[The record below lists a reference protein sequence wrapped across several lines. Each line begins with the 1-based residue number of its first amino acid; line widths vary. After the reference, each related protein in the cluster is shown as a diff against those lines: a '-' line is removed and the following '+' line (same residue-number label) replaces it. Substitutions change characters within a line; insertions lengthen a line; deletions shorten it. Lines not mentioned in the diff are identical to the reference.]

1 MSTNQFPLSGTPQH
15 LVLAQLQE
23 LRNSDAGWYG
33 PKMFI
38 GGSYFGGENVL
49 ELSNNASR
57 LYQNYNALYA
67 GKMFPSLVAIEKKVI
82 SSCLDLLG
90 ASSNGGGSLTTGGT
104 ESLLLAVMA
113 ARNWAKVKRPTSNKP
128 EILIPEAAHP
138 GFDKAAHLMDLK
150 PVRLSQSPEYRAD
163 TTQLE
168 NAVTP
173 NTIMIIGSAPSYP
186 YGITDPICK
195 IADIAQRHQ
204 LWCHVDACH
213 GGFILPF
220 ARQLGRTVPEFDF
233 SVAGVTSISVD
244 IHKLGYA
251 NKGVSALLV
260 ANSELQEYQRYSFTN
275 WPAGLYT
282 TMGISGSRSAGGLSS
297 AWAVINHLG
306 TAGYQ
311 EIVSEILQAR
321 DQLIAGIETIKG
333 LFVIGNPD
341 SYLVAIGS
349 DDLDVLGIDNM
360 MSDKGWVTS
369 QLHKP
374 PAIHLFLD
382 RANAMNIEN
391 YLNELIEVIT
401 AYRAGERAAERDS
414 TAYAR

>member
-1 MSTNQFPLSGTPQH
+1 
-15 LVLAQLQE
+15 
-23 LRNSDAGWYG
+23 
-33 PKMFI
+33 
-38 GGSYFGGENVL
+38 
-49 ELSNNASR
+49 
-57 LYQNYNALYA
+57 
-67 GKMFPSLVAIEKKVI
+67 
-82 SSCLDLLG
+82 
-90 ASSNGGGSLTTGGT
+90 
-104 ESLLLAVMA
+104 
-113 ARNWAKVKRPTSNKP
+113 
-128 EILIPEAAHP
+128 
-138 GFDKAAHLMDLK
+138 MDLK

-233 SVAGVTSISVD
+233 SVEGVTSISVD

-260 ANSELQEYQRYSFTN
+260 ANSELLEYQRYTFTN
-275 WPAGLYT
+275 WAAGRYT
-282 TMGISGSRSAGGLSS
+282 TLGISGSRSAGGLSS

-321 DQLIAGIETIKG
+321 DLLIAGIEKING

-401 AYRAGERAAERDS
+401 AYRAGERAVERDT

>member
-1 MSTNQFPLSGTPQH
+1 
-15 LVLAQLQE
+15 
-23 LRNSDAGWYG
+23 
-33 PKMFI
+33 MFI
-38 GGSYFGGENVL
+38 GGSYFGGEDVL

-57 LYQNYNALYA
+57 LYQNHNALYA
-67 GKMFPSLVAIEKKVI
+67 GKMFPSLVAIEKEVV
-82 SSCLDLLG
+82 SWCLDLLG
-90 ASSNGGGSLTTGGT
+90 APADAGGSLTSGGT

-113 ARNWAKVKRPTSNKP
+113 ARDWARTKKPTPDQP

-150 PVRLSQSPEYRAD
+150 PVRLAQSPQYRANA
-163 TTQLE
+163 TQLE

-186 YGITDPICK
+186 YGITDPICE
-195 IADIAQRHQ
+195 IAEIAERHR

-220 ARQLGRTVPEFDF
+220 SRQLGRTIPDFDF

-251 NKGVSALLV
+251 NKGVSALLL
-260 ANSELQEYQRYSFTN
+260 ANSDLQKYQQYTFTN

-297 AWAVINHLG
+297 AWAVIKHLG
-306 TAGYQ
+306 TTGYQ
-311 EIVSEILQAR
+311 EIVSEILEAR
-321 DQLIAGIETIKG
+321 DRLIDGINRING
-333 LFVIGNPD
+333 LHVVGSPD

-349 DDLDVLGIDNM
+349 DDFDILEIDNL
-360 MSDKGWVTS
+360 MSDKGWINN

-374 PAIHLFLD
+374 PAMHLFLD
-382 RANAMNIEN
+382 RANAINIEY
-391 YLNELIEVIT
+391 YLNELADTIT
-401 AYRAGERAAERDS
+401 AYHAGERAAERDP
-414 TAYAR
+414 TEYAL

>member
-1 MSTNQFPLSGTPQH
+1 
-15 LVLAQLQE
+15 
-23 LRNSDAGWYG
+23 
-33 PKMFI
+33 MFI
-38 GGSYFGGENVL
+38 GGSYFGGEDVL

-57 LYQNYNALYA
+57 LYQNHNALYA
-67 GKMFPSLVAIEKKVI
+67 GKMFPSLVAIEKEVV
-82 SSCLDLLG
+82 SWCLDLLG
-90 ASSNGGGSLTTGGT
+90 APSDAGGSLTSGGT

-113 ARNWAKVKRPTSNKP
+113 ARDWARTKKPTPDQP

-150 PVRLSQSPEYRAD
+150 PVRLAQSPQYRANA
-163 TTQLE
+163 TQLE

-186 YGITDPICK
+186 YGITDPICE
-195 IADIAQRHQ
+195 IADIAQRHR

-220 ARQLGRTVPEFDF
+220 ARQLGRNTPDFDF

-251 NKGVSALLV
+251 NKGVSALLL
-260 ANSELQEYQRYSFTN
+260 ANSDLQKYQQYTFTN

-297 AWAVINHLG
+297 AWAVIKHLG
-306 TAGYQ
+306 TTGYE
-311 EIVSEILQAR
+311 EIVSEILEAR
-321 DQLIAGIETIKG
+321 DRLIDGINRING
-333 LFVIGNPD
+333 LHVVGSPD

-349 DDLDVLGIDNM
+349 DDFDILEIDNL
-360 MSDKGWVTS
+360 MSDKGWINS

-374 PAIHLFLD
+374 PAMHLFLD
-382 RANAMNIEN
+382 RANAMNIEL
-391 YLNELIEVIT
+391 YLNELADTIT
-401 AYRAGERAAERDS
+401 AYHAGERAAERDP
-414 TAYAR
+414 TEYAL

>member
-1 MSTNQFPLSGTPQH
+1 
-15 LVLAQLQE
+15 
-23 LRNSDAGWYG
+23 
-33 PKMFI
+33 MFI
-38 GGSYFGGENVL
+38 GGSYFGGEDVL

-57 LYQNYNALYA
+57 LYQNHNALYA
-67 GKMFPSLVAIEKKVI
+67 GKMFPSLVAIEKEVV
-82 SSCLDLLG
+82 SWCLDLLG
-90 ASSNGGGSLTTGGT
+90 APPDAGGSLTSGGT

-113 ARNWAKVKRPTSNKP
+113 ARDWARTKKPTPDQP

-150 PVRLSQSPEYRAD
+150 PVRLSQSPQYRANA
-163 TTQLE
+163 TQLE

-186 YGITDPICK
+186 YGITDPICE
-195 IADIAQRHQ
+195 IADIAQRHR

-220 ARQLGRTVPEFDF
+220 ARQLGRNTPDFDF

-251 NKGVSALLV
+251 NKGVSALLL
-260 ANSELQEYQRYSFTN
+260 ANSDLQKYQQYTFTN

-297 AWAVINHLG
+297 AWAVIKHLG
-306 TAGYQ
+306 TTGYQ
-311 EIVSEILQAR
+311 EIVSEILEAR
-321 DQLIAGIETIKG
+321 DRLIDGINRING
-333 LFVIGNPD
+333 LHVVGSPD

-349 DDLDVLGIDNM
+349 DDFDILEIDNL
-360 MSDKGWVTS
+360 MSDKGWINS

-374 PAIHLFLD
+374 PAMHLFLD
-382 RANAMNIEN
+382 RANAMNIEH
-391 YLNELIEVIT
+391 YLNELVDTIT
-401 AYRAGERAAERDS
+401 AYQAGERAVERDP
-414 TAYAR
+414 TEYAR

>member
-1 MSTNQFPLSGTPQH
+1 
-15 LVLAQLQE
+15 
-23 LRNSDAGWYG
+23 
-33 PKMFI
+33 MFI
-38 GGSYFGGENVL
+38 GGSYFGGEDVL

-57 LYQNYNALYA
+57 LYQNHNALYA
-67 GKMFPSLVAIEKKVI
+67 GKMFPSLVAIEKEVV
-82 SSCLDLLG
+82 SWCLDLLG
-90 ASSNGGGSLTTGGT
+90 APSDAGGSLTSGGT

-113 ARNWAKVKRPTSNKP
+113 ARDWARTKKPTPDQP

-150 PVRLSQSPEYRAD
+150 PVRLAQSPQYRANA
-163 TTQLE
+163 TQLE

-186 YGITDPICK
+186 YGITDPICE
-195 IADIAQRHQ
+195 IADIAQRHR

-220 ARQLGRTVPEFDF
+220 ARQLGRNTPDFDF

-251 NKGVSALLV
+251 NKGVSALLL
-260 ANSELQEYQRYSFTN
+260 ANSDLQKYQQYTFTN

-297 AWAVINHLG
+297 AWAVIKHLG
-306 TAGYQ
+306 TTGYQ
-311 EIVSEILQAR
+311 EIVSEILEAR
-321 DQLIAGIETIKG
+321 DRLIDGINRING
-333 LFVIGNPD
+333 LHVVGSPD
-341 SYLVAIGS
+341 SYLVAVGS
-349 DDLDVLGIDNM
+349 DDFDILEIDNL
-360 MSDKGWVTS
+360 MSDKGWINS

-374 PAIHLFLD
+374 PAMHLFLD
-382 RANAMNIEN
+382 RANAMNIEQ
-391 YLNELIEVIT
+391 YLNELADTIT
-401 AYRAGERAAERDS
+401 AYHAGERAAERD
-414 TAYAR
+414 TTEYAL

>member
-1 MSTNQFPLSGTPQH
+1 
-15 LVLAQLQE
+15 
-23 LRNSDAGWYG
+23 
-33 PKMFI
+33 MFI
-38 GGSYFGGENVL
+38 GGSYFGGEDVL

-57 LYQNYNALYA
+57 LYQNHNALYA
-67 GKMFPSLVAIEKKVI
+67 GKMLPSVVAIEKEVV
-82 SSCLDLLG
+82 SWCLGLLG
-90 ASSNGGGSLTTGGT
+90 APSDAGGSLTSGGT

-113 ARNWAKVKRPTSNKP
+113 ARDWARTKKPTPDQP

-138 GFDKAAHLMDLK
+138 GFDKAAHLMNLK
-150 PVRLSQSPEYRAD
+150 PVRLSQSPQYRANA
-163 TTQLE
+163 TQLE

-186 YGITDPICK
+186 YGITDPICE
-195 IADIAQRHQ
+195 IADIAHRHR

-220 ARQLGRTVPEFDF
+220 ARQLSRTITDFDF

-251 NKGVSALLV
+251 NKGVSALLL
-260 ANSELQEYQRYSFTN
+260 ANSDLQKYQQYTFTN

-297 AWAVINHLG
+297 AWAVIKHLG
-306 TAGYQ
+306 TTGYQ
-311 EIVSEILQAR
+311 EIVSEILEAR
-321 DQLIAGIETIKG
+321 DRLIDGINRING
-333 LFVIGNPD
+333 LHVVGSPD

-349 DDLDVLGIDNM
+349 DDFDILEIDNL
-360 MSDKGWVTS
+360 MSDKGWINS

-374 PAIHLFLD
+374 PAMHLFLD
-382 RANAMNIEN
+382 KANAMNIEN
-391 YLNELIEVIT
+391 YLNELADTIT
-401 AYRAGERAAERDS
+401 AYHPGQRAAERDP
-414 TAYAR
+414 TEYAL

>member
-1 MSTNQFPLSGTPQH
+1 
-15 LVLAQLQE
+15 
-23 LRNSDAGWYG
+23 
-33 PKMFI
+33 MFI
-38 GGSYFGGENVL
+38 GGSYFGGEDVL

-57 LYQNYNALYA
+57 LYQNHNALYA
-67 GKMFPSLVAIEKKVI
+67 GKMFPSLVAIEKEVV
-82 SSCLDLLG
+82 SWCLDLLG
-90 ASSNGGGSLTTGGT
+90 APPDAGGSLTSGGT

-113 ARNWAKVKRPTSNKP
+113 ARDWARTKKPTPDQP

-150 PVRLSQSPEYRAD
+150 PVRLSQSPQYRANA
-163 TTQLE
+163 TQLE

-186 YGITDPICK
+186 YGITDPICE
-195 IADIAQRHQ
+195 IADIAQRHR

-220 ARQLGRTVPEFDF
+220 ARQLGRHTPDFDF

-251 NKGVSALLV
+251 NKGVSALLL
-260 ANSELQEYQRYSFTN
+260 ANSDLQKYQQYTFTN

-297 AWAVINHLG
+297 AWAVIKHLG
-306 TAGYQ
+306 TTGYQ
-311 EIVSEILQAR
+311 EIVSEILEAR
-321 DQLIAGIETIKG
+321 DRLIDGINRING
-333 LFVIGNPD
+333 LHVLGNPD

-349 DDLDVLGIDNM
+349 DDFDILEIDNL
-360 MSDKGWVTS
+360 MSDKGWINS

-374 PAIHLFLD
+374 PAMHLFLD
-382 RANAMNIEN
+382 RANAMNIEH
-391 YLNELIEVIT
+391 YLNELVDTIT
-401 AYRAGERAAERDS
+401 AYQAGERAVERDP
-414 TAYAR
+414 TEYAR